1 MERDELE
8 KNVSEIRQNYNKSYS
23 EKEILAKKVS
33 EIGKQII
40 KIISDVKT
48 AKNERNKSNDA
59 IKKLKEER
67 NKIND
72 EVRPL
77 VEKAKTFENQN
88 QKRGPSVSGI
98 KKQIEKLNM
107 IVITEALSFN
117 KEKEIQKEINVL
129 KKQYATLSEAEKS
142 ASNFRELNKEIRK
155 KRDDAKKLHFK
166 IEELA
171 NKSET
176 EHKKVLELSKKVDEL
191 REIEK
196 KTYDEFRAKK
206 NECLEFE
213 KKLRI
218 ESDKTREIKK
228 TEITQ
233 RKVIAENKK
242 INFERREESKRK
254 TIEQKSREVEEKF
267 KKGKKL
273 TTEDL
278 ILMQGRDNQ

>member
-242 INFERREESKRK
+242 INFERREESKK
-254 TIEQKSREVEEKF
+254 QQLLLLME
-267 KKGKKL
+267 
-273 TTEDL
+273 L
-278 ILMQGRDNQ
+278 ILMKLYLKLLLLLL